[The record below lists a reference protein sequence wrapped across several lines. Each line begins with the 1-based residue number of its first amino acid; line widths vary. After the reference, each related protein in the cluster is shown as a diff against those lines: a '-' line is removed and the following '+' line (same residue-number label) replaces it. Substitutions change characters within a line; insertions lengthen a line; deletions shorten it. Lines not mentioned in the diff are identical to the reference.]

1 MNKLT
6 DFPEETLRVMLE
18 AVQEKQKTTTGYLKR
33 IHAMGEETE
42 RLLDQKV
49 NECYEKIA
57 HLQMAEIQ
65 IKTAL
70 IQVENDHKISMN

>member
-6 DFPEETLRVMLE
+6 DFPEDTLRVMLE
-18 AVQEKQKTTTGYLKR
+18 AVQEKQKKTTDHLRG
-33 IHAMGEETE
+33 IHAMGEDVE

-57 HLQMAEIQ
+57 HLQLAEVQ

-70 IQVENDHKISMN
+70 IQVEDDHKISMN